1 MSNQQERLV
10 NDLVA
15 SAQQLL
21 FDGASVGDLKLAAGA
36 LQEMRAAFK
45 MFAPYHKVRKVSTFG
60 SARTREG
67 DPVFKLAETFAR
79 QMAERSYMVITG
91 AGPGVMEACQ
101 RGAGR
106 AMSFGI
112 NIRLPFEQGVSTFIA
127 ADPKL
132 IEMKYFFTRKLAL
145 MKESSGFVVLPG
157 GFGTLDE
164 LLELLTLLQTGKAE
178 PAPIVCLD
186 VPHGHFWRGWEQ
198 FLEREVAPLGLI
210 SAGDDTLLHV
220 TDDVDE
226 AVAQIRGFYRN
237 FHSIRY
243 VGDLLV
249 IRLRAAPTEAELE
262 ELSVRFADVC
272 VEPGIEAS
280 PALPVEVADDDVPG
294 LPRIVLQFDR
304 ASYARLRMLI
314 DALNEL
320 GSAPPDLPSPP
331 APRPVAPTDPPLA

>member
-1 MSNQQERLV
+1 MGTGSTSWRRRSRTSAGSSPPMRGARQRNRGRRLARNAAPPQLQGAPNRLWNPGMSNQQERLV

-112 NIRLPFEQGVSTFIA
+112 NIRLPFEQESNRIIRG
-127 ADPKL
+127 DPK
-132 IEMKYFFTRKLAL
+132 
-145 MKESSGFVVLPG
+145 
-157 GFGTLDE
+157 
-164 LLELLTLLQTGKAE
+164 
-178 PAPIVCLD
+178 
-186 VPHGHFWRGWEQ
+186 
-198 FLEREVAPLGLI
+198 
-210 SAGDDTLLHV
+210 
-220 TDDVDE
+220 
-226 AVAQIRGFYRN
+226 
-237 FHSIRY
+237 
-243 VGDLLV
+243 
-249 IRLRAAPTEAELE
+249 
-262 ELSVRFADVC
+262 
-272 VEPGIEAS
+272 
-280 PALPVEVADDDVPG
+280 
-294 LPRIVLQFDR
+294 
-304 ASYARLRMLI
+304 
-314 DALNEL
+314 
-320 GSAPPDLPSPP
+320 
-331 APRPVAPTDPPLA
+331 